1 MIEMM
6 ADRYLSLLAGP
17 LRRSLLI
24 FNVLGVC
31 LAPGLLLAA
40 DSSTGT
46 VRYRKVLEIS
56 ESMRLPTDVALDAEG
71 RMYVLDGTA
80 NMVRVF
86 DGLGTPLFTL
96 GGEGTLD
103 QPLGIDVSDAGE
115 VLVADSGNHRVAI
128 FPPEERVPGY
138 IDLPPLTEGKEA
150 DPTDLHYSP
159 DYKTIITVDNDNHRM
174 MAVDREG
181 ELIWSHGG
189 MGRNPGEF
197 RFPFMVDMDHDGNIY
212 VVEVINT
219 RVQVLNPDGTFKQFI
234 GEWGIEPG
242 QFFRP
247 KGIAVSDQGEVF
259 VSDSY
264 LGVVQIFDQIGNFL
278 GVVADEDGKLFK
290 FTTPMG
296 MAASEDRLLVVEMYT
311 NRLLVMERQR

>member
-1 MIEMM
+1 MM
-6 ADRYLSLLAGP
+6 VDRYLSLLVGS
-17 LRRSLLI
+17 LRSSLLI
-24 FNVLGVC
+24 FTILGIC
-31 LAPGLLLAA
+31 LAPGLLLA
-40 DSSTGT
+40 SGNSTGT
-46 VRYRKVLEIS
+46 VRYRKVLEIAG
-56 ESMRLPTDVALDAEG
+56 SMHLPTDVALDADG

-80 NMVRVF
+80 DLVRVF

-96 GGEGTLD
+96 GGQGILD

-115 VLVADSGNHRVAI
+115 VLVADSGSHRVAI
-128 FPPEERVPGY
+128 FPPGERVPGY
-138 IDLPPLTEGKEA
+138 IDIPAATEGKVA
-150 DPTDLHYSP
+150 DPTDLHYGP
-159 DYKTIITVDNDNHRM
+159 DNKTVITVDNDNHRM
-174 MAVDREG
+174 IAVGRRG
-181 ELIWSHGG
+181 GLIWSHGG

-197 RFPFMVDMDHDGNIY
+197 RFPFMMDMDRAGNIY

-247 KGIAVSDQGEVF
+247 KGIAVNDLGEVF

-264 LGVVQIFDQIGNFL
+264 LGVVQIFDQRGNFL